1 MTDGK
6 PDDLIADPSS
16 FEVGLTFWMHAAQR
30 QIRKEC
36 GWHVAPSLT
45 HTIRLDG
52 YGGDTL
58 VLPSLHVTDLTS
70 VKFDGVE
77 HMQDCAWSRHGTI
90 VLKNGCFPD
99 MPGSIEVTLT
109 DGWDLDEV
117 PELQSL
123 LLSIARRAMS
133 QPAGIVA
140 SQSVNGSNVSYF
152 HGSDGSTPGIT
163 LFASEQDALAPYR
176 LTYGVRAG

>member
-1 MTDGK
+1 MIATEGK
-6 PDDLIADPSS
+6 PSTIEE
-16 FEVGLTFWMHAAQR
+16 FTFWTKQ
-30 QIRKEC
+30 
-36 GWHVAPSLT
+36 
-45 HTIRLDG
+45 
-52 YGGDTL
+52 
-58 VLPSLHVTDLTS
+58 DL
-70 VKFDGVE
+70 KLNPFDVVVVE
-77 HMQDCAWSRHGTI
+77 HVQDCAWSRHGTI

-163 LFASEQDALAPYR
+163 LFASEKAALAPYR
-176 LTYGVRAG
+176 LTYGVRTG